1 MKSYPQLVFVS
12 PSYRNVSETVFTENL
27 CAKDIVRDG
36 EYANTSCD
44 GGDCYDDEDSDHEND
59 IITARHSP
67 Y

>member
-1 MKSYPQLVFVS
+1 
-12 PSYRNVSETVFTENL
+12 VSETVFTENL
-27 CAKDIVRDG
+27 CAKDIVRDA